1 MKQRLPLL
9 SLLFLLLSGAAGF
22 AVEIDRMEPPF
33 WYTGMQNREL
43 QVLFHGKD
51 IAKAGFTLQEYEGV
65 SVRETALLDN
75 PNYLIAYLD
84 IAPSAR
90 PGTLTFEFQEGRKKT
105 RRQMELRPRN
115 TKTGARASPRPMSCT

>member
-1 MKQRLPLL
+1 MKQRLLLL

-51 IAKAGFTLQEYEGV
+51 IAKAGCGYNCPPSRLPWSLRQTLPY
-65 SVRETALLDN
+65 
-75 PNYLIAYLD
+75 
-84 IAPSAR
+84 
-90 PGTLTFEFQEGRKKT
+90 PGPG
-105 RRQMELRPRN
+105 
-115 TKTGARASPRPMSCT
+115 